1 MMILLFDELEVAAKV
16 LCLVGKGFFD
26 AHELVV
32 FADAVGAAGTAG
44 LDEAS
49 VERDDEVGDGGV
61 LGFARAVGDDGGVAI
76 AGGKADSVD
85 SLREGT
91 NLIEFDEDGV
101 GNLAVET
108 HLETLHIGDEEVVA
122 TSWHL
127 SPMRSVISFQPS
139 QSSSAMPSSMEMTG
153 YWLTQRFQNS
163 TISWA
168 LYFSPVDQRI
178 S

>member
-1 MMILLFDELEVAAKV
+1 MILFFDELEVAAKV

-76 AGGKADSVD
+76 ACGEADGID
-85 SLREGT
+85 GFGEGA
-91 NLIEFDEDGV
+91 NLVELDKDGV
-101 GNLAVET
+101 GNLAVEA
-108 HLETLHIGDEEVVA
+108 HL
-122 TSWHL
+122 
-127 SPMRSVISFQPS
+127 
-139 QSSSAMPSSMEMTG
+139 
-153 YWLTQRFQNS
+153 
-163 TISWA
+163 
-168 LYFSPVDQRI
+168 
-178 S
+178 